1 MFTLIFTACG
11 LGSYAAGGSIL
22 WTPALLTMGIL
33 IDRNR
38 RNRGDA

>member
-1 MFTLIFTACG
+1 MFTAIFVACG

-22 WTPALLTMGIL
+22 WTPALLVMGVL

-38 RNRGDA
+38 RRRTRR